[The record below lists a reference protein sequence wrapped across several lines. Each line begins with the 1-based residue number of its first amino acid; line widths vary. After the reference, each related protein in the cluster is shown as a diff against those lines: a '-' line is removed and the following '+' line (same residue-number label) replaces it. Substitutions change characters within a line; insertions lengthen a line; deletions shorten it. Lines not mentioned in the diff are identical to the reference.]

1 MNARDRLTHRVR
13 FASFKFRRRSLE
25 RYMVF
30 SGPEGRPSEQL
41 RMNTPPMSFGGK
53 NIDSYLI
60 WRKPEL
66 SHSPPRSS
74 PLTEEIEVSSAGGD
88 RANHCNPQCGH

>member
-1 MNARDRLTHRVR
+1 MN
-13 FASFKFRRRSLE
+13 
-25 RYMVF
+25 
-30 SGPEGRPSEQL
+30 
-41 RMNTPPMSFGGK
+41 FGGK

-74 PLTEEIEVSSAGGD
+74 PLTEEIESVVSG
-88 RANHCNPQCGH
+88 R